1 MIVTSID
8 FETANYSDASI
19 CAVGIAVFDDGN
31 LLESKHWLVRPPKGH
46 GWFREDFV
54 ECHGISR
61 FDVCNE
67 PEFPCIAP
75 KIVERLT
82 RADLVIAHN
91 AQFDMSKLWG
101 TMQHFGLPCP
111 EFDFLCTLCAARRV
125 WPGLPGGHG
134 LGMLAARIGH
144 QFRHHNAQDDAEAA
158 GQVLY
163 AMMRDAKASDPR
175 ELAKS
180 INVIL
185 GTLSETGISGCRK
198 E

>member
-19 CAVGIAVFDDGN
+19 CACGIAVFEDGN

-54 ECHGISR
+54 ECHGIDWQ
-61 FDVCNE
+61 DVRNE
-67 PEFPCIAP
+67 PEFPGIAP
-75 KIVERLT
+75 EIVERLI
-82 RADLVIAHN
+82 RAELVIAHN
-91 AQFDMSKLWG
+91 APFDMGKLRG

-111 EFDFLCTLCAARRV
+111 KFDFLCTLKAARRV

-134 LGMLAARIGH
+134 LGMLAAHIGH
-144 QFRHHNAQDDAEAA
+144 QFCHHNAQDDAEAA
-158 GQVLY
+158 GRVLY
-163 AMMRDAKASDPR
+163 AMMRDTKSATPM

-180 INVIL
+180 VNVML
-185 GTLSETGISGCRK
+185 GKFSEAEISGCRN